1 MVRKEGIATV
11 KSSNRGGIM
20 KERDKNLNDLIKDF
34 CVVALEELEED
45 EVNPLVEDYIK
56 EKYDPKEII
65 EIPGFADKMGVNYR
79 GNIVLMSS
87 KNPNLRAEVVIRR
100 NGNIYLA

>member
-1 MVRKEGIATV
+1 
-11 KSSNRGGIM
+11 M

-34 CVVALEELEED
+34 CKMAIEELEEE

-56 EKYDPKEII
+56 ENYDPREII
-65 EIPGFADKMGVNYR
+65 EIPRFADKMGVNYR

-87 KNPNLRAEVVIRR
+87 KNPDLRAEVVVRR
-100 NGNIYLA
+100 NGTIYLA